1 MNKFIGMVI
10 YNSENNFKLNNSVEI
25 SKWIEFVIHQEDS
38 QLGEINYIF
47 CDDSYLLEINIKEL
61 KHNTLT
67 DVISFDYTVGDIISG
82 DIFISTERVKEN
94 ADEFNNIFKDE
105 LHRVIIH
112 GVLHYCGYKD
122 KTDDEKK
129 EMRSKEDYYLSL
141 RTF

>member
-1 MNKFIGMVI
+1 MII
-10 YNSENNFKLNNSVEI
+10 YNSENDFKLNNSVEI
-25 SKWIEFVIHQEDS
+25 STWIEFVIHQENRK
-38 QLGEINYIF
+38 LGEINYIF

-67 DVISFDYTVGDIISG
+67 DIISFDYTVGNIISG

-94 ADEFNNIFKDE
+94 ADEYSNIFKDE

-122 KTDDEKK
+122 KSVEEKK

>member
-1 MNKFIGMVI
+1 MVV
-10 YNSENNFKLNNSVEI
+10 YNSENDFILNNSVEI
-25 SKWIEFVIHQEDS
+25 SKWIEFVIHQENKL
-38 QLGEINYIF
+38 LGEINYIF
-47 CDDSYLLEINIKEL
+47 CNDSYLLEINIKEL

-67 DVISFDYTVGDIISG
+67 DIISFDYTVGDIISG
-82 DIFISTERVKEN
+82 DIYISTERVREN
-94 ADEFNNIFKDE
+94 AIEFGSLFEDE

-122 KTDDEKK
+122 KMDDEKK